1 MLLHRDH
8 LRPALDEASADAEI
22 AGGFSD
28 RSSLVIEQSGELR
41 VHFHRP
47 IERTRHRKP
56 SVRSDAFMLT
66 KRQFRYKRHLNTD
79 LGFSRPTPG
88 LDICEPQAPDPGG
101 PNGVI
106 CRCVFMIC
114 SI

>member
-1 MLLHRDH
+1 
-8 LRPALDEASADAEI
+8 
-22 AGGFSD
+22 
-28 RSSLVIEQSGELR
+28 
-41 VHFHRP
+41 
-47 IERTRHRKP
+47 
-56 SVRSDAFMLT
+56 MLT